1 MIKRLVISLAVFAL
15 ITIFSFLSAEIIGY
29 EKEQLTALLDEI
41 AAAGESEDM
50 QTVYEKTELL
60 ETRWTESRKKLSVL
74 VREEKLNELSEVITK
89 IQPYGEEANDELEAE
104 INNVRYQLNQM
115 YFSEIPSWEN
125 IF

>member
-115 YFSEIPSWEN
+115 YLSEIPSWEN